1 MRFSRLVLLIFLA
14 AQAFDGVFTYVAVNA
29 VGLHAESNHI
39 LVFWMTLLG
48 PGVALL
54 IAKTVAMAAGTFVYQ
69 RGLHT
74 LLAVLTAVYAA
85 VAIGPWLYVY
95 TSWP

>member
-1 MRFSRLVLLIFLA
+1 
-14 AQAFDGVFTYVAVNA
+14 
-29 VGLHAESNHI
+29 
-39 LVFWMTLLG
+39 MTLLG
-48 PGVALL
+48 PGLALF
-54 IAKTVAMAAGTFVYQ
+54 IAKAVAMAAGAFVYH

-74 LLAVLTAVYAA
+74 LLAVLTLLYAV